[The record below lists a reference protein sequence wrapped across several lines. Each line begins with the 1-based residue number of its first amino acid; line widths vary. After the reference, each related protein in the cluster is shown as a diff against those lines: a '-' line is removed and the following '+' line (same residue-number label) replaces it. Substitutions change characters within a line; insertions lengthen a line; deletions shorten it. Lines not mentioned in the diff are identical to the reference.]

1 MTPLFEL
8 CIQLSTLII
17 GICTT
22 SIALGMTMLMQGS
35 ILRSIARLMSLA
47 LALFTIGVFVSIY
60 TQTLTLTHSILIS
73 FGFAMIVVT
82 LRKLRSLST

>member
-8 CIQLSTLII
+8 YIQLSTLVI

-22 SIALGMTMLMQGS
+22 GIALGMGMLMQGS

-47 LALFTIGVFVSIY
+47 LALLTVGIFVGIY
-60 TQTLTLTHSILIS
+60 TQTLAVTHSILIS
-73 FGFAMIVVT
+73 CGFAMIVVT